1 MTAASDSTGKSLA
14 RESARSEGRRGG
26 DTLALAVATGETP
39 IRSAVAHANMVVQ
52 TERDEMTWY
61 KCEAC
66 GLMFDDRS
74 DATQHEENCDAEEPT
89 YIQ

>member
-1 MTAASDSTGKSLA
+1 
-14 RESARSEGRRGG
+14 
-26 DTLALAVATGETP
+26 
-39 IRSAVAHANMVVQ
+39 MVVQ

-74 DATQHEENCDAEEPT
+74 DAKQHEDNCDAEEPS